1 MKKKDKILFIGKSKD
16 IFSKKFYFI
25 LKKNFKNVLA
35 IYDNHKN
42 HKKIRNKIKRWNGN
56 YIIAFRSSYLFKHKD
71 INVDNRKIINF
82 HPGPPEYRGIG
93 CINFALLRGE
103 KFYGATSHLI
113 DSIKIDAGKI
123 INVKKWRIKKKE
135 SIDEILNKTYEKQLL
150 QLKNII
156 RYIKEKK
163 LSKLIFQ
170 NKNIKWSKTLYTKKK
185 LEKLYTIKTL
195 SEKNISNILRATVTK
210 KFKPYILLGGK
221 RFIYEN

>member
-1 MKKKDKILFIGKSKD
+1 MKTEKILFIGKNKD

-35 IYDNHKN
+35 IYDNYEN
-42 HKKIRNKIKRWNGN
+42 HKKIRNKIKRWKGN

-93 CINFALLRGE
+93 CVNFALLKNE

-123 INVKKWRIKKKE
+123 INIKRWRIKKQE
-135 SIDEILNKTYEKQLL
+135 SIDEILDKTYKKQLL
-150 QLKNII
+150 QLKKVI

-163 LSKLIFQ
+163 LDKIIFQ
-170 NKNIKWSKTLYTKKK
+170 NKKKKWSKILYTRKK
-185 LEKLYTIKTL
+185 LEKLYKIKEFRKKSIT
-195 SEKNISNILRATVTK
+195 NILRATVTK
-210 KFKPYILLGGK
+210 KFKPYILLAGK
-221 RFIYEN
+221 KFIYEN